1 MLMKRIFFA
10 ALLILSVQA
19 VGQEWISETSE
30 EVKRQQQLAAYPV
43 ALWDSLRCA
52 WYGECPPKMKTPALL
67 QQDACTLNKRFF
79 GWHAIGTSS
88 SSYQWNLISDLSY
101 FSYQV
106 QPSTGDPIN
115 SSQMATWYADATVL
129 AAKANNVRVSLCV
142 TLFNN
147 STEFAT
153 FFGSPA
159 AQANLVSRLVNEA
172 SVNGADGINIDFE
185 GSGLTTT
192 YLNAFVSFMST
203 LHSQLKAA
211 KPAAEISIDLQ
222 GSFGSAGTMH
232 TQLLPYVDL
241 FILMGY
247 DYYWGSQKYPGPVGP
262 TYQFPKAASD
272 PFGHGNVANDLN
284 SLLRYVPASK
294 VLLAMPYYGRRWKT
308 TNGCVIPADGDAAS
322 PSAPRYFE
330 FRQNSNGDYTNTL
343 RDSYSFNAY
352 HCFNDINGVPYQH
365 FIDDTISLQRKYD
378 VVIQR
383 GLAGVAVW
391 RLGYDAGYADCWNLV
406 NGNLTQCAASP
417 SSYDLYDM
425 GGPLGNYVN
434 NSRYTFSISPSSA
447 DYLQFSFQS
456 FDLEQGYDSLWL
468 YNGSDTTAPLLA
480 GLTGALVPGPMV
492 ASSGKLTV
500 RFKSDGA
507 TTKPGF
513 AMQYAAAQGSLIFR
527 SEKTGN
533 WHDPASWSTG
543 TVPGYLDTVVVSTG
557 HVIQLQANAWA
568 KKLTI
573 ETGGEL
579 RAGSGYELFIRKD

>member
-1 MLMKRIFFA
+1 M
-10 ALLILSVQA
+10 
-19 VGQEWISETSE
+19 
-30 EVKRQQQLAAYPV
+30 
-43 ALWDSLRCA
+43 
-52 WYGECPPKMKTPALL
+52 
-67 QQDACTLNKRFF
+67 
-79 GWHAIGTSS
+79 
-88 SSYQWNLISDLSY
+88 SDLSY

-115 SSQMATWYADATVL
+115 GTQMATWYADATVL

-147 STEFAT
+147 STEFAS
-153 FFGSPA
+153 FFGSST

-262 TYQFPKAASD
+262 IYQFPKAASD

-284 SLLRYVPASK
+284 SLLRYVPANK

-308 TNGCVIPADGDAAS
+308 TNGCLIPADGDAAS

-330 FRQNSNGDYTNTL
+330 FRQNSNGYYSTTL

-352 HCFNDINGVPYQH
+352 HCFNDINGVPNQH

-378 VVIQR
+378 VVWQR

-406 NGNLTQCAASP
+406 NNNLTQCATSP
-417 SSYDLYDM
+417 AAYDLYDM

-434 NSRYTFSISPSSA
+434 NSYYRFTIAPPHA
-447 DYLQFSFQS
+447 DYLQFSFQT
-456 FDLEQGYDSLWL
+456 FDLEQGFDSLWI
-468 YNGSDTTAPLLA
+468 YNGTDTTAPLLA
-480 GLTGALVPGPMV
+480 ALSGNTVPGAMV
-492 ASSGKLTV
+492 ASSGTMTV
-500 RFKSDGA
+500 RFRSDGA
-507 TTKPGF
+507 TVKPGF
-513 AMQYAAAQGSLIFR
+513 AMQYAAAEGSLVFR
-527 SEKTGN
+527 SNKSGA
-533 WHDPASWSTG
+533 WHDPASWTTG
-543 TVPGYLDTVVVSTG
+543 TVPGYLDSVVISAG
-557 HVIQLQANAWA
+557 HTIQLLSNAWA
-568 KKLTI
+568 RRLTI

-579 RAGSGYELFIRKD
+579 RTGNGYTLLIKNE

>member
-1 MLMKRIFFA
+1 MLA
-10 ALLILSVQA
+10 SA
-19 VGQEWISETSE
+19 QEWISETSE

-52 WYGECPPKMKTPALL
+52 WYGDCPPKVKAPALL
-67 QQDACTLNKRFF
+67 QQNACTLNKRFF

-88 SSYQWNLISDLSY
+88 SSYQWNLMSDLSY

-115 SSQMATWYADATVL
+115 NTQMATWYTDATVL
-129 AAKANNVRVSLCV
+129 AARANNVRVSLCV
-142 TLFNN
+142 TLFN
-147 STEFAT
+147 STTEFST

-159 AQANLVSRLVNEA
+159 AQANLVSRLVQEA
-172 SVNGADGINIDFE
+172 AVNGADGINIDFE
-185 GSGLTTT
+185 GSGLTST
-192 YLNAFVSFMST
+192 YLNTFVSFMGS

-211 KPAAEISIDLQ
+211 KPNAEISIDLQ

-262 TYQFPKAASD
+262 TYPFPLAAGD
-272 PFGHGNVANDLN
+272 PFGHGFVANDLN
-284 SLLRYVPASK
+284 SLLRYVPAEK

-308 TNGCVIPADGDAAS
+308 TSGCTIPATGDAAS

-330 FRQNSNGDYTNTL
+330 FRQNSNGYYTNTL
-343 RDSYSFNAY
+343 RDNYTFNAY
-352 HCFNDINGVPYQH
+352 HCFNDINGAPNQH

-378 VVIQR
+378 IVWQR

-406 NGNLTQCAASP
+406 NANLTQCAVAAP
-417 SSYDLYDM
+417 SNVLYDM

-434 NSRYTFSISPSSA
+434 NSRYIFTIAPASA

-456 FDLEQGYDSLWL
+456 FDLEQGYDSLWVH
-468 YNGSDTTAPLLA
+468 NGNDTSAPLLGA
-480 GLTGALVPGPMV
+480 WTGNQLPATMV
-492 ASSGKLTV
+492 ASSGKMTV

-507 TTKPGF
+507 TTRPGF
-513 AMQYAAAQGSLIFR
+513 ALQYAAAQGPLVFR
-527 SEKTGN
+527 SVQSGS
-533 WHDPASWSTG
+533 WHQPATWSTG
-543 TVPGYLDTVVVSTG
+543 TVPGYLDSVVVSAG
-557 HVIQLQANAWA
+557 HVVQLQSNGWA
-568 KKLTI
+568 KRVTLEPGASLQTAS
-573 ETGGEL
+573 GVEL
-579 RAGSGYELFIRKD
+579 LIRKDGL